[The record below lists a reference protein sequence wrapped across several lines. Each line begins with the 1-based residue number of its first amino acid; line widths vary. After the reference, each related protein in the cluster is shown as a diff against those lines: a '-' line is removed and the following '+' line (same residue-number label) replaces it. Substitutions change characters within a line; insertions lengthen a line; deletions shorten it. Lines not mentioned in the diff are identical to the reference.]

1 MKKRPLIILTGPTA
15 VGKTA
20 ASIGLAKA
28 VGGEII
34 SADSMQVYRQMDIGS
49 AKITKDE
56 MQGIPHYLV
65 DVLDPEEAFNVVRF
79 QELAKEAMEEIFRNG
94 HIPIVVGG
102 TGFYIQ
108 ALLYDIDFTENDSDL
123 SFREEL
129 EKKAGEEGA
138 ESLHALLEKAD
149 PQAAAQIHPHNVK
162 RVIRALEFNRKTGQ
176 KISEHNEK
184 ERQKESPISL
194 HNQTE
199 REKESPYNFAY
210 FVLTDDRKAL
220 YERIDR
226 RVDKMMEQGL
236 LEEVRRLKDR
246 GLPRDSVSMQG
257 LGYKELFAYLEGE
270 YPLEEAV
277 RIIKR
282 DTRHFAKRQLTWFR
296 RERDVVWIDRQE
308 NEQDER
314 KILESMLSV
323 LREKQI
329 IPEE

>member
-65 DVLDPEEAFNVVRF
+65 DVLEPEEAFNVVRF

-102 TGFYIQ
+102 TGFHIQ

-184 ERQKESPISL
+184 ERQ
-194 HNQTE
+194 
-199 REKESPYNFAY
+199 KESPYNFAY

>member
-65 DVLDPEEAFNVVRF
+65 DVLEPEEAFNVVRF

-129 EKKAGEEGA
+129 EKKAREEGA

-149 PQAAAQIHPHNVK
+149 PQAAAQIHPHNIK

-176 KISEHNEK
+176 KISEHNER
-184 ERQKESPISL
+184 ERQ
-194 HNQTE
+194 
-199 REKESPYNFAY
+199 KESPYNFAY

-314 KILESMLSV
+314 KILDSMLSV

>member
-1 MKKRPLIILTGPTA
+1 MEKRPLIILTGPTA

-34 SADSMQVYRQMDIGS
+34 SADSMQVYRHMDIGS
-49 AKITKDE
+49 AKITADE

-65 DVLDPEEAFNVVRF
+65 DVLEPEEAFNVVRF
-79 QELAKEAMEEIFRNG
+79 QEMAKAAMQKIYAGG

-108 ALLYDIDFTENDSDL
+108 ALLYDIDFTENDSDF
-123 SFREEL
+123 SYREEL
-129 EKKAGEEGA
+129 EQTAGDKGA
-138 ESLHALLEKAD
+138 EYLHSLLKQAD
-149 PQAAAQIHPHNVK
+149 PEAAEQIHPHNIK

-176 KISEHNEK
+176 KISAHNEQ
-184 ERQKESPISL
+184 ERRKQ
-194 HNQTE
+194 
-199 REKESPYNFAY
+199 SPYDFAY

-236 LEEVRRLKDR
+236 LEEVRALKDR
-246 GLPRDSVSMQG
+246 GIARDSVSMQG
-257 LGYKELFAYLEGE
+257 LGYKELLAYLDGE
-270 YPLEEAV
+270 IPLDEAI

-296 RERDVVWIDRQE
+296 RERDVIWIDRQKTG
-308 NEQDER
+308 QDE
-314 KILESMLSV
+314 KNIVDYMLNILT
-323 LREKQI
+323 EKHI
-329 IPEE
+329 IPGNGSGQE

>member
-1 MKKRPLIILTGPTA
+1 MEKRPLIILTGPTA
-15 VGKTA
+15 VGKTT

-34 SADSMQVYRQMDIGS
+34 SADSMQVYRHMDIGS
-49 AKITKDE
+49 AKITEEE

-79 QELAKEAMEEIFRNG
+79 QEMAKAAMQKIHDNG

-108 ALLYDIDFTENDSDL
+108 ALLYDIDFTENDSDF

-129 EKKAGEEGA
+129 EKTAREKGA
-138 ESLHALLEKAD
+138 EYLHSLLKQAD
-149 PQAAAQIHPHNVK
+149 PEAAEQIHPHNIK

-176 KISEHNEK
+176 KISTHNEQ
-184 ERQKESPISL
+184 ERRKQ
-194 HNQTE
+194 
-199 REKESPYNFAY
+199 SPYEFAY
-210 FVLTDDRKAL
+210 FVLTDNREAL
-220 YERIDR
+220 YARIDR

-236 LEEVRRLKDR
+236 LEEVRALKDR
-246 GLPRDSVSMQG
+246 GIARESVSMQG
-257 LGYKELFAYLEGE
+257 LGYKELLAYLDGE
-270 YPLEEAV
+270 IPLEEAV

-296 RERDVVWIDRQE
+296 RERDVIWIDRQE
-308 NEQDER
+308 IGQEEE
-314 KILESMLSV
+314 KIVDYMRNV
-323 LREKQI
+323 LREKNI
-329 IPEE
+329 IP